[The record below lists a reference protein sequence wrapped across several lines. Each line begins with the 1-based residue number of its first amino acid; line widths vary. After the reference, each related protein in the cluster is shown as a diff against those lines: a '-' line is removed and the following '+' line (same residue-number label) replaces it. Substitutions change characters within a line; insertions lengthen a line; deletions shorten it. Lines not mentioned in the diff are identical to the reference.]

1 MILKAGDIV
10 KHFKGEDLI
19 EKNIYKIIS
28 VNPKY
33 TGTNTFPEE
42 PVVVYESLFQERKGV
57 VREYASLVDELS
69 YEQKEKFNQNHRVD
83 LLTEEEI
90 KLIRTPEFIAKK
102 MAYIAMKYNDEK
114 KPENENVPSSQ
125 IDEKNVVWKLK

>member
-28 VNPKY
+28 VNPEY
-33 TGTNTFPEE
+33 TGTNTFPDE
-42 PVVVYESLFQERKGV
+42 PVVVYESLFQERKEF
-57 VREYASLVDELS
+57 VREYASLVEELS
-69 YEQKEKFNQNHRVD
+69 SEQKEKFNQSHRVD

-90 KLIRTPEFIAKK
+90 KLIHTPEFIAKK

-114 KPENENVPSSQ
+114 KTENEVIPSSQ

>member
-42 PVVVYESLFQERKGV
+42 PVVVYESLFQERKGF
-57 VREYASLVDELS
+57 VREYASLVEELS
-69 YEQKEKFNQNHRVD
+69 SEQ
-83 LLTEEEI
+83 EEEI

>member
-1 MILKAGDIV
+1 MILKSGDIV

-28 VNPKY
+28 VNPEY
-33 TGTNTFPEE
+33 TGTNTFPDE
-42 PVVVYESLFQERKGV
+42 PVVVYESLFQERKGF
-57 VREYASLVDELS
+57 VREYASLVEELS
-69 YEQKEKFNQNHRVD
+69 PEQKEKFNQDHRVD

-90 KLIRTPEFIAKK
+90 KLIHTPEFIAKK

-114 KPENENVPSSQ
+114 KTENEVIPSSQ

>member
-28 VNPKY
+28 VNPEY
-33 TGTNTFPEE
+33 TGTNTFPDE
-42 PVVVYESLFQERKGV
+42 PVVVYESLFQERKGF
-57 VREYASLVDELS
+57 VREYASLVEELS
-69 YEQKEKFNQNHRVD
+69 PEQKEKFNQDHRVD

-90 KLIRTPEFIAKK
+90 KLIHTPEFIAKK

-114 KPENENVPSSQ
+114 KTENEVIPSSQ

>member
-28 VNPKY
+28 VSPEY
-33 TGTNTFPEE
+33 TGTNTFPDE
-42 PVVVYESLFQERKGV
+42 PVVVYESLFQERKGF
-57 VREYASLVDELS
+57 VREYASLVEELS
-69 YEQKEKFNQNHRVD
+69 PEQKEKFNQDHRVD

-114 KPENENVPSSQ
+114 KTENEVIPSSQ